1 MTLEQRI
8 DNLKQLVQDLP
19 DKNQQLLK
27 VITQHLSKWPKS
39 DILGLNGV
47 EDAVNKLHSVK
58 IAAKEKENKM
68 SATNLSVCFGPVFM
82 WKEEESCEAI
92 FDVRFQCSGT

>member
-27 VITQHLSKWPKS
+27 VITQHLSKRLKS
-39 DILGLNGV
+39 DILGLKGV
-47 EDAVNKLHSVK
+47 EDAV
-58 IAAKEKENKM
+58 
-68 SATNLSVCFGPVFM
+68 
-82 WKEEESCEAI
+82 
-92 FDVRFQCSGT
+92 

>member
-27 VITQHLSKWPKS
+27 VITQHLSKY
-39 DILGLNGV
+39 L
-47 EDAVNKLHSVK
+47 
-58 IAAKEKENKM
+58 
-68 SATNLSVCFGPVFM
+68 
-82 WKEEESCEAI
+82 
-92 FDVRFQCSGT
+92 